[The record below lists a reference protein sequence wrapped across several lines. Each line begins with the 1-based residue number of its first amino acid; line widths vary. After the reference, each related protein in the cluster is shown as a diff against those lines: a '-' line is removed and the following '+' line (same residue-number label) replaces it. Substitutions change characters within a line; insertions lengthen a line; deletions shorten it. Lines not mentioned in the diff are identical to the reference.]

1 MWTDCL
7 PDTVFENF
15 KLKASW
21 SYFTKKTQKKM
32 KPGLW
37 HQSRFLL
44 PEAEITAKIDSEK
57 VWVIN
62 YE

>member
-7 PDTVFENF
+7 PDTVVEDF

-21 SYFTKKTQKKM
+21 SLLRRHRKRWS
-32 KPGLW
+32 PD
-37 HQSRFLL
+37 SDIRAVL
-44 PEAEITAKIDSEK
+44 PEAEITANIDSEK
-57 VWVIN
+57 VWVII